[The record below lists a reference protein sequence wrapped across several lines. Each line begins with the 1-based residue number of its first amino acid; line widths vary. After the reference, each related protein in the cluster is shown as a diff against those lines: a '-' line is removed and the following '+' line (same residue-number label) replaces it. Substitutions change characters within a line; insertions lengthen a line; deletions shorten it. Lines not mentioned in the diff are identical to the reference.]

1 MRKIT
6 KAQIYMGGNTS
17 PITVDVK
24 DIVSGYYHKNMIT
37 IISTLGKEY
46 ETTPNN
52 VLLIHTY
59 EKE

>member
-6 KAQIYMGGNTS
+6 KAQIYMGGNAS

-37 IISTLGKEY
+37 IISTSGKE
-46 ETTPNN
+46 
-52 VLLIHTY
+52 
-59 EKE
+59 